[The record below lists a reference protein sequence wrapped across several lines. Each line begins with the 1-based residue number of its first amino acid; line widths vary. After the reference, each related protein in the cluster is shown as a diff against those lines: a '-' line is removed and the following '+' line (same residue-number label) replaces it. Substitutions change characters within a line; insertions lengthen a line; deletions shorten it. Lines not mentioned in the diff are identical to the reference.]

1 MKKLLVASSN
11 EHKFFEIKKMLEN
24 IEVELLSLKD
34 LECFD
39 DVAEDGKTFAE
50 NALIKARYYYEKF
63 KIPTIADDSGI
74 IIDYF
79 NNFPGI
85 YSARFLKNL
94 KNNERNEMI
103 VNILKDVSNKN
114 ASFTASI
121 AYVGKIEKVFV
132 GKMLGKISDKVE
144 GELGF
149 GYDPIFI
156 PDGYDKT
163 ISQLGDDI
171 KNKISHRSKAINEFI
186 NFYIGDDND

>member
-39 DVAEDGKTFAE
+39 DVTEDGRTFAE

>member
-39 DVAEDGKTFAE
+39 DVTEDGRTFAE

-121 AYVGKIEKVFV
+121 AYVGKIEKVFI